1 MPRTN
6 VERWPPDTVRNINE
20 DTITQAVIARHA
32 EAPDARLR
40 EVMTCLVQHLHA
52 FAREV
57 KLTEA
62 EWDAGIRFLTETG
75 QICSPT
81 RQEFVLLSDTLG
93 LSSLVTAMAH
103 RKPDGCTEASPAGA
117 PPADGTR
124 AEACYVRGRVR
135 SAGGAP
141 LAGAQI
147 EAEGAGAARASTT
160 SADDGSFTFRTQV
173 ADPQP
178 IPHDGPVG
186 RMLAALGRHA
196 WRPANLRF
204 AVHAPGHEPLVT
216 HVFRAGGAYLD
227 TDAVFGVR
235 RSLVAD
241 WVRHER
247 GRAPDGTTSLG
258 PFYTLDFD
266 FVLNPEAAG

>member
-1 MPRTN
+1 

-117 PPADGTR
+117 
-124 AEACYVRGRVR
+124 
-135 SAGGAP
+135 
-141 LAGAQI
+141 QI
-147 EAEGAGAARASTT
+147 EAEGAGAARTSTS
-160 SADDGSFTFRTQV
+160 SADDGSFGFRTQV

-204 AVHAPGHEPLVT
+204 AVRAPGHEPLVT

>member
-1 MPRTN
+1 MRH
-6 VERWPPDTVRNINE
+6 INE

-40 EVMTCLVQHLHA
+40 EVMTSLVQHLHA

-62 EWDAGIRFLTETG
+62 EWQAGIRFLTETG
-75 QICSPT
+75 QTCSPA
-81 RQEFVLLSDTLG
+81 RQEFALLSDTLG

-103 RKPDGCTEASPAGA
+103 RKPEGCTEASPGGA
-117 PPADGTR
+117 PAGHATDSAR
-124 AEACYVRGRVR
+124 AEACFVRGRVR
-135 SAGGAP
+135 SADGAP
-141 LAGAQI
+141 LQGAQV
-147 EAEGAGAARASTT
+147 EAEGSGGARVAAT
-160 SADDGSFTFRTQV
+160 SDPEGRFAVRTQV

-204 AVHAPGHEPLVT
+204 AVHAAGHEPLVT

-227 TDAVFGVR
+227 TDVLFGVR
-235 RSLVAD
+235 RSLVTD

-247 GRAPDGTTSLG
+247 GRMPDGSTSPG

-266 FVLNPEAAG
+266 FVLNPVAAG

>member
-1 MPRTN
+1 MDHRNPT
-6 VERWPPDTVRNINE
+6 TVRNINE

-40 EVMTCLVQHLHA
+40 EVMTSLVQHLHA

-62 EWDAGIRFLTETG
+62 EWQAGIRFLTETG
-75 QICSPT
+75 QTCSAE
-81 RQEFVLLSDTLG
+81 RQEFALLSDTLG
-93 LSSLVTAMAH
+93 LSGLVTAMAH
-103 RKPDGCTEASPAGA
+103 RKPDGCTEASPGRAPGA
-117 PPADGTR
+117 HVADGAR
-124 AEACYVRGRVR
+124 AEACFVRGRVR
-135 SAGGAP
+135 SADGAP
-141 LAGAQI
+141 LAGAEV
-147 EAEGAGAARASTT
+147 EAESTGGARAAAT
-160 SADDGSFTFRTQV
+160 SGDDGSFAFRTQV

-204 AVHAPGHEPLVT
+204 AVRAPGHEPLVT

-227 TDAVFGVR
+227 SDALFGVR
-235 RSLVAD
+235 RSLVAE

-247 GRAPDGTTSLG
+247 GRTPDGTTSLA

-266 FVLNPEAAG
+266 FVLSPEVTA